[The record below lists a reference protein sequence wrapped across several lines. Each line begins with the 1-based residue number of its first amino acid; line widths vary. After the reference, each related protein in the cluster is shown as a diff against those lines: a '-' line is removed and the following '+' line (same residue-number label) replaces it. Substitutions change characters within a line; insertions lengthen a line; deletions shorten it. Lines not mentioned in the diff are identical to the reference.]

1 MRFFSLFLFFFSAS
15 QLCVSWPVYRDDPFY
30 FFFFIFA
37 MTESIGKCKEPSAAD
52 EEKIVIFTDPIFFA
66 STYVFIRTVEKK
78 PIYWKHGRDLRPW
91 PCPYVLIFS
100 SISLAAARSTA
111 LVGFFSYF
119 FFFFISPQTFSLR
132 EMPSEPIGP
141 SKLLIP
147 PEICTR
153 LFSSFRTAFRLY
165 KLSNA
170 AAKKHKTKQRSPQ
183 VQR

>member
-1 MRFFSLFLFFFSAS
+1 
-15 QLCVSWPVYRDDPFY
+15 
-30 FFFFIFA
+30 

-78 PIYWKHGRDLRPW
+78 TYLLKAWPRSSTVALPLRFDILKHFFGRYTQHRPCW
-91 PCPYVLIFS
+91 FLF
-100 SISLAAARSTA
+100 L
-111 LVGFFSYF
+111 
-119 FFFFISPQTFSLR
+119 FFFFISTQTFSLR

>member
-1 MRFFSLFLFFFSAS
+1 
-15 QLCVSWPVYRDDPFY
+15 
-30 FFFFIFA
+30 

-78 PIYWKHGRDLRPW
+78 TYLLKAWPRSSTVALPLRFDILKHFFGRCTQHRPCW
-91 PCPYVLIFS
+91 FLF
-100 SISLAAARSTA
+100 L
-111 LVGFFSYF
+111 

>member
-1 MRFFSLFLFFFSAS
+1 
-15 QLCVSWPVYRDDPFY
+15 
-30 FFFFIFA
+30 

-78 PIYWKHGRDLRPW
+78 NLFIESMAEIFDRGLALTFWYSQAFLW
-91 PCPYVLIFS
+91 PLHAAPPLLVSFLI
-100 SISLAAARSTA
+100 
-111 LVGFFSYF
+111 
-119 FFFFISPQTFSLR
+119 FFFISPQTFSLR